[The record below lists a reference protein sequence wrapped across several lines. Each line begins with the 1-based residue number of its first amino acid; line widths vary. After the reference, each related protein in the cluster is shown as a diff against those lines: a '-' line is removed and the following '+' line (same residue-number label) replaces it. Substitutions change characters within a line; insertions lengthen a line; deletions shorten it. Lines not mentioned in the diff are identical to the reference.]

1 MAFNEKSETRFERAW
16 CIPAYG
22 YGHTRF
28 CRCCHIGHHYY
39 LYRFYNHRYYNQPN
53 NCRHYL
59 TLYME
64 VTEGKSLS
72 FIGCC
77 SENIDIKTIEQILT
91 QAPGIEGWHHLH
103 IWAVSTTEN
112 AATVHIVI
120 SNLLQMEEIKW
131 NLKNELRKRVFS
143 TRLSNVKLPT
153 LYVKTEI
160 AAEYFFQFTSVYIR
174 IRHKAH
180 INSFTYQGLIDY
192 THQQTNQTRSQ
203 HYQS

>member
-77 SENIDIKTIEQILT
+77 SGNIDIKTIEQILT

-131 NLKNELRKRVFS
+131 NLKMNYEKGYS
-143 TRLSNVKLPT
+143 
-153 LYVKTEI
+153 
-160 AAEYFFQFTSVYIR
+160 
-174 IRHKAH
+174 AH
-180 INSFTYQGLIDY
+180 DY
-192 THQQTNQTRSQ
+192 RM
-203 HYQS
+203 